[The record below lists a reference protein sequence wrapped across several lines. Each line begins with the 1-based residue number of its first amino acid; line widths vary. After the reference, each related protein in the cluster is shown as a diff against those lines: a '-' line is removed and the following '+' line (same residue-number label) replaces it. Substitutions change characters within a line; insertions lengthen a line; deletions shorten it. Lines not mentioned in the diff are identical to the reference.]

1 MSLVDGRAGRATTVS
16 GNRQRVVDPAP
27 RDDPDRTIDLR
38 DITDARP
45 PVHADDTG
53 HSPIWGAVVA
63 AVVSIPIWVLLV
75 VLVWVLAT

>member
-1 MSLVDGRAGRATTVS
+1 MSLVDGHAGQATTVS
-16 GNRQRVVDPAP
+16 GNRSRVAAPPPTDEPDP
-27 RDDPDRTIDLR
+27 RVDLR
-38 DITDARP
+38 DTPDAGP
-45 PVHADDTG
+45 PVHTGRPG